1 MEKPITQEVIQ
12 RVEELAKLKIAHDD
26 VMIEM
31 WSEIEAC
38 YAKYED
44 ESNEENVETALD
56 ENEVRVVANNIA
68 EVEEQVQERENN
80 IQIEEGDINV
90 PDDGHNLIE
99 DESDTDVSGSIN
111 KSGIDE
117 NILEIAQGIE
127 DELDEGVM
135 SNLVENVDSDSGDES
150 TVATI

>member
-1 MEKPITQEVIQ
+1 MI
-12 RVEELAKLKIAHDD
+12 KID
-26 VMIEM
+26 
-31 WSEIEAC
+31 AC
-38 YAKYED
+38 YAKCKD
-44 ESNEENVETALD
+44 ESSEENVETALD

-135 SNLVENVDSDSGDES
+135 L
-150 TVATI
+150 I